1 MKKGRSFPP
10 LFYEQTAYKDP
21 LPRRMRARPGS
32 GRGNPSYLASSPM
45 SRIPEMSLS
54 MAMEKFV

>member
-1 MKKGRSFPP
+1 M
-10 LFYEQTAYKDP
+10 FYEQTAYKDP